1 MPETTRVKVAVAG
14 TSEFLTPGMKPE
26 TVVAK
31 HLATIL
37 IPLEPLPA
45 SRPRVTKW
53 GTYIAKPYKQWIDA
67 ALKVIPEGNLWLDKS
82 LKLLVVTEAVCT
94 KARTSKLFFPRMDV
108 DNTAKAALDIITK
121 VGGYWADDN
130 QIVHLVT
137 TKRFVRPDEPAHTSL
152 SIYSL

>member
-1 MPETTRVKVAVAG
+1 MATAG
-14 TSEFLTPGMKPE
+14 TSKFLTPGMLPE
-26 TVVAK
+26 AVVAG
-31 HLATIL
+31 HLATIV

-67 ALKVIPEGNLWLDKS
+67 ALERIPEGNLWLDKTAP
-82 LKLLVVTEAVCT
+82 LLVVTTAVCT
-94 KARTSKLFFPRMDV
+94 KARTSKLLTPRMDV

-137 TKRFVRPDEPAHTSL
+137 TKRFAAPGEAAQTTVA
-152 SIYSL
+152 IYAL

>member
-1 MPETTRVKVAVAG
+1 VAAAG
-14 TSEFLTPGMKPE
+14 TSKFLTPGMKQE
-26 TVVAK
+26 AVVAN
-31 HLATIL
+31 HLATIV

-67 ALKVIPEGNLWLDKS
+67 ALKLVPEGTLWLDKTQP
-82 LKLLVVTEAVCT
+82 LLVVTTAVCT
-94 KARTSKLFFPRMDV
+94 KARTSKLMTPRMDV

-121 VGGYWADDN
+121 IGGYWDDDN

-137 TKRFVRPDEPAHTSL
+137 TKRFAAPGEAAQTTVSIFSL
-152 SIYSL
+152 

>member
-1 MPETTRVKVAVAG
+1 MAVAG
-14 TSEFLTPGMKPE
+14 TSKFLTPGMKPE
-26 TVVAK
+26 AVVAG
-31 HLATIL
+31 HLATIV

-53 GTYIAKPYKQWIDA
+53 GTYIAKPYQQWIDA
-67 ALKVIPEGNLWLDKS
+67 AREVIPQGTLWLDKN
-82 LKLLVVTEAVCT
+82 LPLLVVTTAVCT

-121 VGGYWADDN
+121 IGGYWADDN

>member
-1 MPETTRVKVAVAG
+1 MAAAG
-14 TSEFLTPGMKPE
+14 TSKFLTPGMKQE
-26 TVVAK
+26 AVVAQLRATVV
-31 HLATIL
+31 

-67 ALKVIPEGNLWLDKS
+67 ALRLIPEGTLWLEKT
-82 LKLLVVTEAVCT
+82 LPLIVVTTAVCT

-121 VGGYWADDN
+121 VGGYWDDDN

-137 TKRFVRPDEPAHTSL
+137 TKRFALPGEDAHTSVA
-152 SIYSL
+152 IYSL